1 MSKLSIGIVGLP
13 NVGKSTLFNALLGR
27 QVADNS
33 NYPFCTIEPNVGIVE
48 VPDGKLPVL
57 GKIAKSKRIV
67 PAVVEFV
74 DIAGLV
80 KGAAEGEGLG
90 NKFLNNI
97 HECDAICHVVR
108 NFSDPNVA
116 RAGSTDPDGD
126 FEVVCAELIIK
137 DLESID
143 RYIDS
148 NKKKTEEKDKYELA
162 LKLKSELEKGVLAR
176 RIELNENE
184 KKLVKEFFL
193 LTSKAFFVVINVD
206 EDTYKNVDD
215 KKWNLGDWEVV
226 LVCAKLE
233 VELADFSKGE
243 RGKYLKGLGLKKS
256 GMERV
261 IGRAYETLGLQSFY
275 TAGEK
280 ESRAWTTKISSKAP
294 EAAGVIHSD
303 FERGF
308 IAAAVI
314 SYTDF
319 IEHKGWLG
327 AKEMGKL
334 RLEGKEYVMKADD
347 VVEFRFNV

>member
-27 QVADNS
+27 QIADAS
-33 NYPFCTIEPNVGIVE
+33 NYPFCTIEPNVGIVG
-48 VPDGKLPVL
+48 VPDKKLPIL
-57 GKIAKSKRIV
+57 GEIAKSKRLV

-97 HECDAICHVVR
+97 RECDAICHVVR
-108 NFSDPNVA
+108 NFSDVNVA

-137 DLESID
+137 DLEGID

-148 NKKKTEEKDKYELA
+148 SKKKKEEIDKYELA
-162 LKLKSELEKGVLAR
+162 LKLKSELEKGVLAS
-176 RIELNENE
+176 RIELDEDE
-184 KKLVKEFFL
+184 KKMIKEFFL
-193 LTSKAFFVVINVD
+193 LTLKPFFIVVNVD
-206 EDTYKNVDD
+206 EDTYSKS
-215 KKWNLGDWEVV
+215 KISNLNFQNWEVV
-226 LVCAKLE
+226 PVCAKLE
-233 VELADFSKGE
+233 AELADFSKEE
-243 RGKYLKGLGLKKS
+243 REKYLKDLGLEES
-256 GMERV
+256 GLERV

-280 ESRAWTTKISSKAP
+280 EARAWTTRIDSKAP

-308 IAAAVI
+308 IAAAII

-319 IEHKGWLG
+319 VEYKGWLG
-327 AKEMGKL
+327 AKEAGKL
-334 RLEGKEYVMKADD
+334 RLEGKEYKMKADD